1 VSVFEQ
7 FRSRLT
13 AGEILLGPSVGF
25 SDPRVTESL
34 APSVDFVWLE
44 LEHSLVGPEAVVGHV
59 MAARGAG
66 VPLLVRIPVG
76 ATALIKPAL
85 DSGVQGLIIPQ
96 VRSLDEVRAV
106 VRDVR
111 YAPVGTRGL
120 GPVRPSS
127 YGRLPSHEVIAASHE
142 DVFLAVQIETTEA
155 LDVVEEIAAT
165 PGIDAL
171 VVGPADLSSAMGLLG
186 QFEHLRMREAIARI
200 VAAARANGLS
210 VGVGVGDSATAAAM
224 VRQGVQW
231 VQLSG
236 AEAYLWQRFEQLD
249 AEVRAAV
256 AATEGAG
263 A

>member
-1 VSVFEQ
+1 VAAFSQ
-7 FRSRLT
+7 FRSRLRN
-13 AGEILLGPSVGF
+13 GEILLGPSVGF

-34 APSVDFVWLE
+34 APSADFVWLE
-44 LEHSLVGPEAVVGHV
+44 LEHSLIGPEAVVGHV

-76 ATALIKPAL
+76 ATAQIKPAL

-96 VRSLDEVRAV
+96 VRSVAEVVAV

-111 YAPVGTRGL
+111 YPPVGARGL
-120 GPVRPSS
+120 GPVRPSN
-127 YGRLPSHEVIAASHE
+127 YGRLAPHDVVAAATD
-142 DVFLAVQIETTEA
+142 DVFLAVQVETVEA

-165 PGIDAL
+165 PGLDAL
-171 VVGPADLSSAMGLLG
+171 VVGPTDLSSSMGLLG
-186 QFEHLRMREAIARI
+186 DFEHPRMRDGIARI
-200 VAAARANGLS
+200 VAAARAHDLS

-224 VRQGVQW
+224 VRQGIQW

-249 AEVRAAV
+249 AEVRAALGPGH
-256 AATEGAG
+256 E
-263 A
+263 